1 MKFTEFEKSDYQ
13 VWAGAEP
20 LPDGR
25 KPMIAKLFDGVV
37 TVIICGE
44 SDRLYGAITVGA
56 QFNFGEGMTY
66 FKTMPK
72 EAVEVVGI
80 DDVISF
86 HEDLLDRLSSPPERF
101 SVQDLLLC
109 NGFERVL

>member
-20 LPDGR
+20 LPDDR

-44 SDRLYGAITVGA
+44 PDKEGAITVGA
-56 QFNFGEGMTY
+56 QFSFGEGMTY

-86 HEDLLDRLSSPPERF
+86 HEDLLERLSSPPEGF